1 MSTLKMDAFAI
12 VLLVPVLV
20 GASPTLQ
27 NDNATKFD
35 ANSSLMVA
43 NARRRL
49 PGSPHYASRKFR
61 HVWPGGEEAFGLV
74 RPLALKAIAD
84 AETFPKD
91 EQLILFEK
99 VYWMQ
104 SAIERKAGM

>member
-1 MSTLKMDAFAI
+1 MHAA
-12 VLLVPVLV
+12 
-20 GASPTLQ
+20 ASPAVLIMRAGSFVTCGQ
-27 NDNATKFD
+27 E
-35 ANSSLMVA
+35 
-43 NARRRL
+43 ARRH
-49 PGSPHYASRKFR
+49 SASSE
-61 HVWPGGEEAFGLV
+61 GGEEAFGLV